1 MSTFKLPDIG
11 EGVQEGEVVKWNVKQ
26 GDMVHKDDII
36 VEVMTDKVT
45 VQIPSPFEG
54 KVMKIY
60 FKEGEIAKVG
70 SALLD
75 IGGSSVDKESQPPQP
90 QERVNKEEPPIATA
104 KEGGEEG
111 SSSAVLAPPAVRKLA
126 REKGIDLSKVKGS
139 GPGGRITVKDLE
151 AFVTA
156 PAEKVTPAAVRPET
170 VTAERRVM
178 ELKGLRRLISEK
190 MTKSKRN
197 IPHYAVAEEVKM
209 QELIDFK
216 DKLKSQGINLSFTP
230 FFVKAAV
237 AALREYPFL
246 NARSLED
253 GNFEL
258 LDYYNIGVA
267 VDTVEGLT
275 VAVVKRADKK
285 TLTELSTEIE
295 ELANRAREGK
305 LKLEEVRDS
314 TFTVTN
320 VGSIGGIFS
329 TPIINYPEVA
339 IMGVHRIMEGVQG
352 KFMYVTLSADHR
364 LVDGAMAARFI
375 SRVKRYL
382 EAPATLLV

>member
-1 MSTFKLPDIG
+1 MPTFKLPDIG
-11 EGVQEGEVVKWNVKQ
+11 EGVQEGEIVKWNVKQ
-26 GDMVHKDDII
+26 GDLVHKDDII

-54 KVMKIY
+54 EVTKLY
-60 FKEGEIAKVG
+60 YKEGEIAKVG
-70 SALLD
+70 TSLLE
-75 IGGSSVDKESQPPQP
+75 IGGSSSTTAPTTHEDVVKETSTKTSQIPVKGEAVDS
-90 QERVNKEEPPIATA
+90 
-104 KEGGEEG
+104 G
-111 SSSAVLAPPAVRKLA
+111 SVLAPPAVRKLA
-126 REKGIDLSKVKGS
+126 REKGIELSRVKGT
-139 GPGGRITVKDLE
+139 GPGGRITAKDVE
-151 AFVTA
+151 SYVATPVT
-156 PAEKVTPAAVRPET
+156 EEISAASKPQT
-170 VTAERRVM
+170 VTAERKVM

-216 DKLKSQGINLSFTP
+216 DKLKSQGVALSFTP

-237 AALREYPFL
+237 AALKEYPYL
-246 NARSLED
+246 NARSRED

-275 VAVVKRADKK
+275 VAVVKQADKK
-285 TLTELSTEIE
+285 TLTELSAEIE
-295 ELANRAREGK
+295 ELAKRAREGK

-339 IMGVHRIMEGVQG
+339 IMGVHRIMDGVQG

-364 LVDGAMAARFI
+364 LIDGAMAARFI
-375 SRVKRYL
+375 SRVKKYL

>member
-1 MSTFKLPDIG
+1 MPTFKLPDIG
-11 EGVQEGEVVKWNVKQ
+11 EGVQEGEIVKWNVKQ
-26 GDMVHKDDII
+26 GDLVHKDDII

-54 KVMKIY
+54 EVTKLY
-60 FKEGEIAKVG
+60 YKEGEIAKVG
-70 SALLD
+70 TSLLE
-75 IGGSSVDKESQPPQP
+75 IGGSSSTTAPTTHEDVVKETSTKTSQIPVKGEAVDS
-90 QERVNKEEPPIATA
+90 VT
-104 KEGGEEG
+104 
-111 SSSAVLAPPAVRKLA
+111 VLAPPAVRKLA
-126 REKGIDLSKVKGS
+126 REKGIELSRVKGT
-139 GPGGRITVKDLE
+139 GPGGRITAKDVE
-151 AFVTA
+151 SYVATPVTEEISAA
-156 PAEKVTPAAVRPET
+156 PKPQT
-170 VTAERRVM
+170 VTVERKVM

-216 DKLKSQGINLSFTP
+216 EKLKSQGVTLSFTP

-237 AALREYPFL
+237 AALKEYPYL
-246 NARSLED
+246 NARSHED

-258 LDYYNIGVA
+258 LDYYNVGVA
-267 VDTVEGLT
+267 VDTIEGLT
-275 VAVVKRADKK
+275 VAVVKQADKK
-285 TLTELSTEIE
+285 TLTELSAEIE
-295 ELANRAREGK
+295 ELAKRAREGK

-339 IMGVHRIMEGVQG
+339 IMGVHRIMDGVQG

-364 LVDGAMAARFI
+364 LIDGAMAARFI
-375 SRVKRYL
+375 SRVKKYL

>member
-1 MSTFKLPDIG
+1 MPTFKLPDIG
-11 EGVQEGEVVKWNVKQ
+11 EGVQEGEIVKWNVKQ
-26 GDMVHKDDII
+26 GDLVHKDDII

-54 KVMKIY
+54 EVTKLY
-60 FKEGEIAKVG
+60 YKEGEIAKVG
-70 SALLD
+70 TSLLE
-75 IGGSSVDKESQPPQP
+75 IGGSSSTTAPTTHEEVVKETSTKTSQIPVKGEAVDS
-90 QERVNKEEPPIATA
+90 
-104 KEGGEEG
+104 G
-111 SSSAVLAPPAVRKLA
+111 SVLAPPAVRKLA
-126 REKGIDLSKVKGS
+126 REKGIELSRVKGT
-139 GPGGRITVKDLE
+139 GPGGRITAKDVE
-151 AFVTA
+151 SYVATPVTEEISAA
-156 PAEKVTPAAVRPET
+156 PKPQT
-170 VTAERRVM
+170 VTAERKVM

-216 DKLKSQGINLSFTP
+216 DKLKSQGVALSFTP

-237 AALREYPFL
+237 AALKEYPYL
-246 NARSLED
+246 NARSRED

-275 VAVVKRADKK
+275 VAVVKQADKK
-285 TLTELSTEIE
+285 TLTELSAEIE
-295 ELANRAREGK
+295 ELAKRAREGK

-339 IMGVHRIMEGVQG
+339 IMGVHRIMDGAQG

-364 LVDGAMAARFI
+364 LIDGAMAARFI
-375 SRVKRYL
+375 SRVKKYL

>member
-1 MSTFKLPDIG
+1 MPTFKLPDIG
-11 EGVQEGEVVKWNVKQ
+11 EGVQEGEIVKWNVKQ
-26 GDMVHKDDII
+26 GDLVHKDDII

-54 KVMKIY
+54 EVTKLY
-60 FKEGEIAKVG
+60 YKEGEIAKVG
-70 SALLD
+70 TSLLE
-75 IGGSSVDKESQPPQP
+75 IGGSSSTTAPTTHEDVVKETSTKTSQIPVKGEAVDS
-90 QERVNKEEPPIATA
+90 
-104 KEGGEEG
+104 G
-111 SSSAVLAPPAVRKLA
+111 SVLAPPAVRKLA
-126 REKGIDLSKVKGS
+126 REKGIELSRVKGT
-139 GPGGRITVKDLE
+139 GPGGRITAKDVE
-151 AFVTA
+151 SYVATPVTEEISAA
-156 PAEKVTPAAVRPET
+156 PKPQT
-170 VTAERRVM
+170 VTAERKVM

-216 DKLKSQGINLSFTP
+216 EKLKSQGVTLSFTP

-237 AALREYPFL
+237 AALKEYPYL
-246 NARSLED
+246 NARSHED

-267 VDTVEGLT
+267 VDTIEGLT
-275 VAVVKRADKK
+275 VAVVKQADKK
-285 TLTELSTEIE
+285 TLTELSAEIE
-295 ELANRAREGK
+295 ELAKRAREGK

-339 IMGVHRIMEGVQG
+339 IMGVHRIMDGAQG

-364 LVDGAMAARFI
+364 LIDGAMAARFI
-375 SRVKRYL
+375 SRVKKYL

>member
-1 MSTFKLPDIG
+1 MPTFKLPDIG
-11 EGVQEGEVVKWNVKQ
+11 EGVQEGEIVKWNVKQ
-26 GDMVHKDDII
+26 GDLVHKDDII

-54 KVMKIY
+54 EVTKLY
-60 FKEGEIAKVG
+60 YKEGEIAKVG
-70 SALLD
+70 TSLLE
-75 IGGSSVDKESQPPQP
+75 IGGSSSTTAPTTHEDVVKETSTKTSQIPVKGEAVDS
-90 QERVNKEEPPIATA
+90 
-104 KEGGEEG
+104 G
-111 SSSAVLAPPAVRKLA
+111 SVLAPPAVRKLA
-126 REKGIDLSKVKGS
+126 REKGIELSRVKGT
-139 GPGGRITVKDLE
+139 GPSGRITAKDVE
-151 AFVTA
+151 SYVATPVTEEISAA
-156 PAEKVTPAAVRPET
+156 PKPQT
-170 VTAERRVM
+170 VTAERKVM

-216 DKLKSQGINLSFTP
+216 EKLKSQGVTLSFTP

-237 AALREYPFL
+237 AALKEYPYL
-246 NARSLED
+246 NARSHED

-267 VDTVEGLT
+267 VDTIEGLT
-275 VAVVKRADKK
+275 VAVVKQADKK
-285 TLTELSTEIE
+285 TLTELSAEIE
-295 ELANRAREGK
+295 ELAKRAREGK

-339 IMGVHRIMEGVQG
+339 IMGVHRIMDGVQG

-364 LVDGAMAARFI
+364 LIDGAMAARFI
-375 SRVKRYL
+375 SRVKKYL

>member
-1 MSTFKLPDIG
+1 MPTFKLPDIG
-11 EGVQEGEVVKWNVKQ
+11 EGVQEGEIVKWNVKQ
-26 GDMVHKDDII
+26 GDLVHKDDII

-54 KVMKIY
+54 EVTKLY
-60 FKEGEIAKVG
+60 YKEGEIAKVG
-70 SALLD
+70 TSLLE
-75 IGGSSVDKESQPPQP
+75 IGGSSSTTAPTTHEDVVKETSTKTSQIPVKGEAVDS
-90 QERVNKEEPPIATA
+90 VT
-104 KEGGEEG
+104 
-111 SSSAVLAPPAVRKLA
+111 VLAPPAVRKLA
-126 REKGIDLSKVKGS
+126 REKGIELSRVKGT
-139 GPGGRITVKDLE
+139 GPGGRITAKDVE
-151 AFVTA
+151 SYVATPVTEEISAA
-156 PAEKVTPAAVRPET
+156 PKPQT
-170 VTAERRVM
+170 VTVERKVM

-216 DKLKSQGINLSFTP
+216 EKLKSQGVTLSFTP

-237 AALREYPFL
+237 AALKEYPYL
-246 NARSLED
+246 NARSHED

-267 VDTVEGLT
+267 VDTIEGLT
-275 VAVVKRADKK
+275 VAVVKQADKK
-285 TLTELSTEIE
+285 TLTELSAEIE
-295 ELANRAREGK
+295 ELAKRAREGK

-339 IMGVHRIMEGVQG
+339 IMGVHRIMDGVQG

-364 LVDGAMAARFI
+364 LIDGAMAARFI
-375 SRVKRYL
+375 SRVKKYL

>member
-1 MSTFKLPDIG
+1 MPTFKLPDIG

-54 KVMKIY
+54 QVTKLY
-60 FKEGEIAKVG
+60 CKEGEITKVG
-70 SALLD
+70 SPLLD
-75 IGGSSVDKESQPPQP
+75 IGEPSVSASIEPAPRETTASEQI
-90 QERVNKEEPPIATA
+90 KEELTE
-104 KEGGEEG
+104 K
-111 SSSAVLAPPAVRKLA
+111 SSVLAPPGVRKLA
-126 REKGIDLSKVKGS
+126 REKGIDLSRVKGT
-139 GPGGRITVKDLE
+139 GTGGRVTVQDVESFTAEPKE
-151 AFVTA
+151 KIETA
-156 PAEKVTPAAVRPET
+156 PVRSVAV
-170 VTAERRVM
+170 ERRVM

-197 IPHYAVAEEVKM
+197 IPHYAVAEEIKM
-209 QELIDFK
+209 QEIMDFK
-216 DKLKSQGINLSFTP
+216 EKLKNQGINLSYTP

-237 AALREYPFL
+237 AALKEYPYL

-258 LDYYNIGVA
+258 LDYYNIGIA

-275 VAVVKRADKK
+275 VAVVKQADKK
-285 TLTELSTEIE
+285 SLTELSVEIE
-295 ELANRAREGK
+295 ELAKRAREGK
-305 LKLEEVRDS
+305 LKLDEVKDS

-339 IMGVHRIMEGVQG
+339 IMGVHRIMDSPLG
-352 KFMYVTLSADHR
+352 KYMYVTLSADHR
-364 LVDGAMAARFI
+364 LIDGAMAARFI
-375 SRVKRYL
+375 TRVKRYL

>member
-1 MSTFKLPDIG
+1 MPTFKLPDIG
-11 EGVQEGEVVKWNVKQ
+11 EGVQEGEIVKWNVKQ
-26 GDMVHKDDII
+26 GDLVHKDDVI

-54 KVMKIY
+54 EVTKLY
-60 FKEGEIAKVG
+60 YKEGEIAKVG
-70 SALLD
+70 TSLLE
-75 IGGSSVDKESQPPQP
+75 IGGSSSTTVPTTREEVVKETSTKTSQIP
-90 QERVNKEEPPIATA
+90 VKGEPADS
-104 KEGGEEG
+104 G
-111 SSSAVLAPPAVRKLA
+111 SVLAPPAVRKLA
-126 REKGIDLSKVKGS
+126 REKGIELSRVKGT
-139 GPGGRITVKDLE
+139 GPGGRITAKDVE
-151 AFVTA
+151 SYVATPVTEETSAA
-156 PAEKVTPAAVRPET
+156 PKPQAVTV
-170 VTAERRVM
+170 ERKVM

-216 DKLKSQGINLSFTP
+216 DKLKLQGVTLSFTP

-237 AALREYPFL
+237 AALKEYPYL
-246 NARSLED
+246 NARSHED

-275 VAVVKRADKK
+275 VAVVKQADKK
-285 TLTELSTEIE
+285 TLTELSAEIE
-295 ELANRAREGK
+295 ELAKRAREGK

-339 IMGVHRIMEGVQG
+339 IMGIHRIMDGVQG

-364 LVDGAMAARFI
+364 LIDGAMAARFI
-375 SRVKRYL
+375 SRVKKYL

>member
-1 MSTFKLPDIG
+1 MPTFKLPDIG
-11 EGVQEGEVVKWNVKQ
+11 EGVQEGEIVKWNVKQ
-26 GDMVHKDDII
+26 GDLVHKDDII

-54 KVMKIY
+54 EVTKLY
-60 FKEGEIAKVG
+60 YKEGEIAKVG
-70 SALLD
+70 TSLLE
-75 IGGSSVDKESQPPQP
+75 IGGSSSTTAPTTHEDVVKETSTKTSQIPVKGEAVDS
-90 QERVNKEEPPIATA
+90 
-104 KEGGEEG
+104 G
-111 SSSAVLAPPAVRKLA
+111 SVLAPPAVRKLA
-126 REKGIDLSKVKGS
+126 REKGIELSRVKGT
-139 GPGGRITVKDLE
+139 GPGGRITAKDVE
-151 AFVTA
+151 SYVATPVTEEISAA
-156 PAEKVTPAAVRPET
+156 PKPQT
-170 VTAERRVM
+170 VTAERKVM

-216 DKLKSQGINLSFTP
+216 EKLKSQGVTLSFTP

-237 AALREYPFL
+237 AALKEYPYL
-246 NARSLED
+246 NARSRED

-275 VAVVKRADKK
+275 VAVVKQADKK
-285 TLTELSTEIE
+285 TLTELSAEIE
-295 ELANRAREGK
+295 ELAKRAREGK

-339 IMGVHRIMEGVQG
+339 IMGVHRIMDGAQG

-364 LVDGAMAARFI
+364 LIDGAMAARFI
-375 SRVKRYL
+375 SRVKKYL

>member
-1 MSTFKLPDIG
+1 MPTFKLPDIG
-11 EGVQEGEVVKWNVKQ
+11 EGVQEGEIVKWNVKQ
-26 GDMVHKDDII
+26 GDLVHKDDII

-54 KVMKIY
+54 EVTKLY
-60 FKEGEIAKVG
+60 YKEGEIAKVG
-70 SALLD
+70 TSLLE
-75 IGGSSVDKESQPPQP
+75 IGGSSSTTAPTTHEDVVKETSTKTSQIPVKGEAVDS
-90 QERVNKEEPPIATA
+90 VT
-104 KEGGEEG
+104 
-111 SSSAVLAPPAVRKLA
+111 VLAPPAVRKLA
-126 REKGIDLSKVKGS
+126 REKGIELSRVKGT
-139 GPGGRITVKDLE
+139 GPGGRITAKDVE
-151 AFVTA
+151 SYVATPVTEEISAA
-156 PAEKVTPAAVRPET
+156 PKPQT
-170 VTAERRVM
+170 VTVERKVM

-216 DKLKSQGINLSFTP
+216 EKLKSQGVTLSFTP

-237 AALREYPFL
+237 AALKEYPYL
-246 NARSLED
+246 NARSRED

-267 VDTVEGLT
+267 VDTIEGLT
-275 VAVVKRADKK
+275 VAVVKQADKK
-285 TLTELSTEIE
+285 TLTELSAEIE
-295 ELANRAREGK
+295 ELAKRAREGK

-339 IMGVHRIMEGVQG
+339 IMGVHRIMDGVQG

-364 LVDGAMAARFI
+364 LIDGAMAARFI
-375 SRVKRYL
+375 SRVKKYL

>member
-11 EGVQEGEVVKWNVKQ
+11 EGVQEGEIVKWNVKQ
-26 GDMVHKDDII
+26 GDLVHKDDII

-54 KVMKIY
+54 EVTKLY
-60 FKEGEIAKVG
+60 YKEGEIAKVG
-70 SALLD
+70 TSLLE
-75 IGGSSVDKESQPPQP
+75 IGGSSSTTAPTTHEDVVKETSTKTSQIPVKGEAVDS
-90 QERVNKEEPPIATA
+90 
-104 KEGGEEG
+104 G
-111 SSSAVLAPPAVRKLA
+111 SVLAPPAVRKLA
-126 REKGIDLSKVKGS
+126 REKGIELSRVKGT
-139 GPGGRITVKDLE
+139 GPGGRITAKDVE
-151 AFVTA
+151 SYVATPVTEEISAA
-156 PAEKVTPAAVRPET
+156 PKPQT
-170 VTAERRVM
+170 VTAERKVM

-216 DKLKSQGINLSFTP
+216 EKLKSQGVTLSFTP

-237 AALREYPFL
+237 AALKEYPYL
-246 NARSLED
+246 NARSHED

-267 VDTVEGLT
+267 VDTIEGLT
-275 VAVVKRADKK
+275 VAVVKQADKK
-285 TLTELSTEIE
+285 TLTELSAEIE
-295 ELANRAREGK
+295 ELAKRAREGK

-339 IMGVHRIMEGVQG
+339 IMGVHRIMDGVQG

-364 LVDGAMAARFI
+364 LIDGAMAARFI
-375 SRVKRYL
+375 SRVKKYL

>member
-1 MSTFKLPDIG
+1 MPTFKLPDIG
-11 EGVQEGEVVKWNVKQ
+11 EGVQEGEIVKWNVKQ
-26 GDMVHKDDII
+26 GDLVHKDDII

-54 KVMKIY
+54 EVTKLY
-60 FKEGEIAKVG
+60 YKEGEIAKVG
-70 SALLD
+70 TSLLE
-75 IGGSSVDKESQPPQP
+75 IGGSSSTTAPTTHEDVVKETSTKTSQIPVKGEAVDS
-90 QERVNKEEPPIATA
+90 
-104 KEGGEEG
+104 G
-111 SSSAVLAPPAVRKLA
+111 SVLAPPAVRKLA
-126 REKGIDLSKVKGS
+126 REKGIELSRVKGT
-139 GPGGRITVKDLE
+139 GPGGRITAKDVE
-151 AFVTA
+151 SYVATPVTEEISAA
-156 PAEKVTPAAVRPET
+156 PKPQT
-170 VTAERRVM
+170 VTAERKVM

-216 DKLKSQGINLSFTP
+216 EKLKSQGVTLSFTP

-237 AALREYPFL
+237 AALKEYPYL
-246 NARSLED
+246 NARSRED

-267 VDTVEGLT
+267 VDTIEGLT
-275 VAVVKRADKK
+275 VAVVKQADKK
-285 TLTELSTEIE
+285 TLTELSAEVE
-295 ELANRAREGK
+295 ELAKRAREGK

-339 IMGVHRIMEGVQG
+339 IMGVHRIMDGAQG

-364 LVDGAMAARFI
+364 LIDGAMAARFI
-375 SRVKRYL
+375 SRVKKYL

>member
-1 MSTFKLPDIG
+1 MPTFKLPDIG
-11 EGVQEGEVVKWNVKQ
+11 EGVQEGEIVKWNVKQ
-26 GDMVHKDDII
+26 GDLVHKDDII

-54 KVMKIY
+54 EVTKLY
-60 FKEGEIAKVG
+60 YKEGEIAKVG
-70 SALLD
+70 TSLLE
-75 IGGSSVDKESQPPQP
+75 IGGSSSTTAPTTHEEVVKETSTKTSQIPVKGEAVDS
-90 QERVNKEEPPIATA
+90 
-104 KEGGEEG
+104 G
-111 SSSAVLAPPAVRKLA
+111 SVLAPPAVRKLA
-126 REKGIDLSKVKGS
+126 REKGIELSRVKGT
-139 GPGGRITVKDLE
+139 GPGGRITAKDVE
-151 AFVTA
+151 SYVATPVTEEISAA
-156 PAEKVTPAAVRPET
+156 PKPQT
-170 VTAERRVM
+170 VTAERKVM

-216 DKLKSQGINLSFTP
+216 DKLKSQGVALSFTP

-237 AALREYPFL
+237 AALKEYPYL
-246 NARSLED
+246 NARSHED

-275 VAVVKRADKK
+275 VAVVKQADKK
-285 TLTELSTEIE
+285 TLTELSAEIE
-295 ELANRAREGK
+295 ELAKRAREGK

-339 IMGVHRIMEGVQG
+339 IMGVHRIMDGVQG

-364 LVDGAMAARFI
+364 LIDGAMAARFI
-375 SRVKRYL
+375 SRVKKYL

>member
-1 MSTFKLPDIG
+1 MPTFKLPDIG
-11 EGVQEGEVVKWNVKQ
+11 EGVQEGEIVKWNVKQ
-26 GDMVHKDDII
+26 GDLVHKDDII

-54 KVMKIY
+54 EVTKLY
-60 FKEGEIAKVG
+60 YKEGEIAKVG
-70 SALLD
+70 TSLLE
-75 IGGSSVDKESQPPQP
+75 IGGSSSTTAPTTHEDVVKETSTKTSQIPVKGEAVDS
-90 QERVNKEEPPIATA
+90 
-104 KEGGEEG
+104 G
-111 SSSAVLAPPAVRKLA
+111 SVLAPPAVRKLA
-126 REKGIDLSKVKGS
+126 REKGIELSRVKGT
-139 GPGGRITVKDLE
+139 GPGGRITAKDVE
-151 AFVTA
+151 SYVATPVTEEISAA
-156 PAEKVTPAAVRPET
+156 PKPQT
-170 VTAERRVM
+170 VTAERKVM

-197 IPHYAVAEEVKM
+197 IPHYAIAEEVKM

-216 DKLKSQGINLSFTP
+216 EKLKSQGVTLSFTP

-237 AALREYPFL
+237 AALKEYPYL
-246 NARSLED
+246 NASSRED

-275 VAVVKRADKK
+275 VAVVKQADKK
-285 TLTELSTEIE
+285 TLTELSAEIE
-295 ELANRAREGK
+295 ELAKRAREGK

-339 IMGVHRIMEGVQG
+339 IMGVHRIMDGVQG

-364 LVDGAMAARFI
+364 LIDGAMAARFI
-375 SRVKRYL
+375 SRVKKYL